1 MPILT
6 EFVRNPYNYDVDA
19 ASDESG
25 LACADPSKAQQH
37 QAEEADIN
45 TIVRRF
51 GITGQLPQSVRAPT
65 YDDFSEVVD
74 FQSAQLA
81 IRAAM
86 ESFAQLPADVRARFS
101 NDPGTF
107 VDFCSQEQNRE
118 EMRAMGLVV
127 SGASPVAS
135 VASSDVGTSGP
146 SGAA

>member
-1 MPILT
+1 MKAP
-6 EFVRNPYNYDVDA
+6 FVRSPYNYDVDA

-25 LACADPSKAQQH
+25 LFCDEPSKAQQH

-51 GITGQLPQSVRAPT
+51 GITGTLPTSVRAPT

-74 FQSAQLA
+74 FQTAQLA
-81 IRAAM
+81 IRLAM
-86 ESFAQLPADVRARFS
+86 ESFQQLPAAVRARFQ

-118 EMRAMGLVV
+118 EMRSLGLVV
-127 SGASPVAS
+127 SGASSVAS
-135 VASSDVGTSGP
+135 VASSDDGAGGTSG
-146 SGAA
+146 AAS